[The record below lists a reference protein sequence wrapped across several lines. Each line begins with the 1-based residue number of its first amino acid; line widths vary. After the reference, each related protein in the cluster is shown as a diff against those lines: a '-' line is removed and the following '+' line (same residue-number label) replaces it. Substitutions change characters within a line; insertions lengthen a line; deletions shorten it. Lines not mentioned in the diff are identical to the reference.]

1 MCLLILTSMYIV
13 EDLEERR
20 VIGYPIKTLEEART
34 RARACRKAGLKVI
47 IRKIQ

>member
-1 MCLLILTSMYIV
+1 MYIV

-20 VIGYPIKTLEEART
+20 IIGDPIKELEEART
-34 RARACRKAGLKVI
+34 RARACRKKGLKVI

>member
-1 MCLLILTSMYIV
+1 MYII

-20 VIGYPIKTLEEART
+20 IIGDPIEKLEEART
-34 RARACRKAGLKVI
+34 RARACRKTGLKVI